1 MSRLNELIQKL
12 CPDGVEFKK
21 LGDVCYIL
29 DYKRKPISKSKR
41 NFGNYPYYGAN
52 GIQDYIDD
60 FLFDGTFLLIG
71 EDGSVINK
79 NNSPVLNWA
88 TGKIWVNNHA
98 HVLSEMREI
107 MLLRFLYF
115 TLSEINISD
124 IVRGIPPK
132 LNQENLR
139 NIKVPVPPLDVQNE
153 IVRILDTFTSHTAEL
168 QAELQARKE
177 QYEYYRNKLLT
188 FDKDDKNVKWM
199 KLDEVFEMRNGYTPS
214 KSKQEY
220 WSYGDIPWFR
230 LEDIRQNGRI
240 LYDSIQHITKKAV
253 KGGKLFNSNSFII
266 TTTATIGE
274 HALIMKDSLANQR
287 FTNLDIRKSLK
298 DGIDIKYLYYYLFIV
313 GEWCRRN
320 TNFSGFASVDMK
332 RFKKL
337 QIPIPSLTEQQRIVS
352 ILDKFE
358 ALVNDLTEGLPAE
371 IAAVQEQYEY
381 YRNKLLT
388 FKQK

>member
-1 MSRLNELIQKL
+1 MSRLNELIREL
-12 CPDGVEFKK
+12 CPNGVEFKK

-115 TLSEINISD
+115 TLSETNISD
-124 IVRGIPPK
+124 IVRGTPPK

-139 NIKVPVPPLDVQNE
+139 NIKLPVPPLDVQNE

-199 KLDEVFEMRNGYTPS
+199 KLGELCEIYTGGEPPKCTIKGNFKDEEHPYPIWANGKDIYGYSSTYKINKDAVVISSIGANTGTVYYRKAYFTP
-214 KSKQEY
+214 
-220 WSYGDIPWFR
+220 IIR
-230 LEDIRQNGRI
+230 LKVLVPKDKTI
-240 LYDSIQHITKKAV
+240 LS
-253 KGGKLFNSNSFII
+253 
-266 TTTATIGE
+266 
-274 HALIMKDSLANQR
+274 
-287 FTNLDIRKSLK
+287 
-298 DGIDIKYLYYYLFIV
+298 KYLYYYLSTISIV
-313 GEWCRRN
+313 VK
-320 TNFSGFASVDMK
+320 SSSVPN
-332 RFKKL
+332 
-337 QIPIPSLTEQQRIVS
+337 INVS
-352 ILDKFE
+352 S
-358 ALVNDLTEGLPAE
+358 A
-371 IAAVQEQYEY
+371 
-381 YRNKLLT
+381 
-388 FKQK
+388 